1 MNDSLTFG
9 LYYAAPMLLI
19 LILYSTAQR
28 WRTQRNL
35 AAKAESV
42 ADGLHEPASL
52 HPLIDPNKCLG
63 CGSCVGACPESN
75 VLGIIHNKAELIAA
89 ANCVGHG
96 ACKAAC
102 PTDAITLVFGTETRG
117 VDIPNVKPNF
127 ETNVPGIFIAGEL
140 GGMGLIR
147 NAIEQGNQAL
157 RSIAQVAK
165 TKHRSELDLVIVG
178 AGPAGIAAALA
189 AKEARL
195 KFIAIDQDSLGG
207 TVAHFPRRKIVMT
220 APAQLAIVGKVK
232 FRETTKEALL
242 KFWQN
247 IVREQQLA
255 VRFNERL
262 DHIELAEHGFTV
274 TTTKNMY
281 SARTV
286 LLCLGR
292 RGSPRQLGVPG
303 EELEKVV
310 YRLLD
315 PEQYRG
321 QRVLV
326 VGGGDSAIEA
336 AISIA
341 EQKDTQVT
349 LSYRGAT
356 FGRVKPKN
364 RERLETM
371 VAAKTLSLLLNSNV
385 KTITPNKVTIL
396 HAQKTLELDNDA
408 IIVCAGGILPTQLLE
423 KIGIAIE
430 TKFGAA

>member
-1 MNDSLTFG
+1 MSDSLIVG
-9 LYYAAPMLLI
+9 LYYAVPMLLI
-19 LILYSTAQR
+19 LILYSAIQR
-28 WRTQRNL
+28 WRTHRNL
-35 AAKAESV
+35 AAKAESI

-96 ACKAAC
+96 ACAAAC

-157 RSIAQVAK
+157 RSITQVAK
-165 TKHRSELDLVIVG
+165 AKHRCELDLVIVG

-189 AKEARL
+189 AKEAKL
-195 KFIAIDQDSLGG
+195 KFVAIDQDSLGG
-207 TVAHFPRRKIVMT
+207 TVAHFPRRKVVMT

-247 IVREQQLA
+247 VVREQELA

-262 DHIELAEHGFTV
+262 DHIELAEQGFTI
-274 TTTKNMY
+274 TTTKNTY

-292 RGSPRQLGVPG
+292 RGTPRQLGVPG

-315 PEQYRG
+315 PEQYSG

-341 EQKDTQVT
+341 EQKNTQVT
-349 LSYRGAT
+349 LSYRGAA

-371 VAAKTLSLLLNSNV
+371 LAAKTLTLLLNSNV
-385 KTITPNKVTIL
+385 KTITSNKVVL
-396 HAQKTLELDNDA
+396 VHAEKNMELDNDA
-408 IIVCAGGILPTQLLE
+408 IIVCAGGILPIQLLE
-423 KIGIAIE
+423 KIGITIE